1 MVVVVVVVVVVDMY
15 IALHSTLKYVG
26 SGTTE
31 QREKAKAQDDNKTVT
46 SITRWCGRADDVGGR
61 QTENTKKTEVQLTHF
76 R

>member
-1 MVVVVVVVVVVDMY
+1 MVVVDMY
-15 IALHSTLKYVG
+15 IALHSTLKYVE

-31 QREKAKAQDDNKTVT
+31 QREMAKTQDDNKTVT
-46 SITRWCGRADDVGGR
+46 SITRWCGGADDGGRR